1 MQDYS
6 SIFDDALPA
15 DVVLEYGDPRDSAPV
30 PFPEESSIVANAV
43 EKRQLEFAKGRQCAR
58 AALRRLGVADRPL
71 LIGSHREPL
80 WPPGVTGSIT
90 HTAGLCAAAVSWEAR
105 YGGVGIDVEQAEA
118 LQPEIAE
125 RVASVREMEA
135 LASMPPLLVARLVF
149 SAKESFYKCQF
160 YQTRRWLDFFDV
172 TIALQRSGAF
182 EARLLVDA
190 EPLAHGS
197 CFQGTWRQR
206 HGFFFTAI
214 GMPGSKDSSGRSQ
227 GR

>member
-6 SIFDDALPA
+6 SLFDGAFPA
-15 DVVLEYGDPRDSAPV
+15 DLVLEWGDPRDSAPNL
-30 PFPEESSIVANAV
+30 FPEESNIVANAV

-58 AALRRLGVADRPL
+58 AALRRMGVSDQPL
-71 LIGSHREPL
+71 LVGSHREPL

-90 HTAGLCAAAVSWEAR
+90 HTLGLCAAAVGWETSYA
-105 YGGVGIDVEQAEA
+105 GVGIDVEQAEP

-125 RVASVREMEA
+125 RVATIPEMEA
-135 LASMPPLLVARLVF
+135 LPSMPPLLAARLVF

-160 YQTRRWLDFFDV
+160 YQTRGWLDFFDV
-172 TIALQRSGAF
+172 TIALQPNGAF

-190 EPLAHGS
+190 ERLAYAS
-197 CFQGTWRQR
+197 CFQGTWRER

-214 GMPGSKDSSGRSQ
+214 CMPRSQ
-227 GR
+227 RL